1 MGAKQMAFRFDEEL
15 IELVREKAKAQRRS
29 LNNYIEYLLFKDVG
43 NIPNEE
49 TVRAIEE
56 AEKGGLETI
65 DDLDKWLG
73 EL

>member
-1 MGAKQMAFRFDEEL
+1 MAFRFDEEL

-49 TVRAIEE
+49 TGKAIEE
-56 AEKGGLETI
+56 AEKGDLETI
-65 DDLDKWLG
+65 GDLDQWLD